1 MHHTEFFYTACPT
14 TYLRCLKSQV
24 GSTSP
29 VAESAYLFDRP
40 AFEFRQPTA
49 SRACKRGTVKDGTR
63 PRTWRAGP
71 EAVDAG
77 LPAERQWCILER
89 CALRKIQ
96 AACVIFAPRFSRQ
109 HAAVARTSS
118 SHQFGAPEQGGFV
131 FSRHQTMHAGGRPA
145 FGGRAYAKHTTLT
158 RNQVQGRARA
168 GPACRRRRHCGRE
181 QGAAGVRAPSG
192 RIPLAAAH
200 VFRPLFRER
209 LSFLVE
215 IEPGNRG
222 LQATRSGAARPTFAA
237 SGTQLSSRA
246 EARREGRTPIFGVV
260 LHRVRRHVYLVPDFA
275 EGRAALWRLHALARL
290 RWLHKQHARQH
301 PKGSAEPAPGPSSP
315 PRPQRRCPLR
325 RRRHGGP
332 GPWPLRRC
340 GRAAR
345 GVALRPP
352 LCAATGSARGSG
364 GFSMDA
370 RVLVDAPASAT
381 RDLRLRS
388 SPVHWISVAR
398 HCKFVTIIA
407 LPVVRLRLYV
417 ASTAARAAVPGP
429 HVGRAAAHPR
439 TDGAAAAGHRGCGG
453 RRRTG
458 RLEHGRRHPC
468 IPQAAAR

>member
-181 QGAAGVRAPSG
+181 QGAAGFGLPPGAYLLLQPMFSDHSSVSVSAFLS
-192 RIPLAAAH
+192 
-200 VFRPLFRER
+200 R
-209 LSFLVE
+209 LNL
-215 IEPGNRG
+215 
-222 LQATRSGAARPTFAA
+222 
-237 SGTQLSSRA
+237 GT
-246 EARREGRTPIFGVV
+246 GGC
-260 LHRVRRHVYLVPDFA
+260 RRHA
-275 EGRAALWRLHALARL
+275 QG
-290 RWLHKQHARQH
+290 QHGQH
-301 PKGSAEPAPGPSSP
+301 SRPAEPS
-315 PRPQRRCPLR
+315 
-325 RRRHGGP
+325 
-332 GPWPLRRC
+332 
-340 GRAAR
+340 
-345 GVALRPP
+345 
-352 LCAATGSARGSG
+352 
-364 GFSMDA
+364 
-370 RVLVDAPASAT
+370 
-381 RDLRLRS
+381 
-388 SPVHWISVAR
+388 
-398 HCKFVTIIA
+398 
-407 LPVVRLRLYV
+407 
-417 ASTAARAAVPGP
+417 
-429 HVGRAAAHPR
+429 
-439 TDGAAAAGHRGCGG
+439 
-453 RRRTG
+453 
-458 RLEHGRRHPC
+458 
-468 IPQAAAR
+468 